1 VSDKLPSAIVIP
13 FGKHKGA
20 TVAEL
25 LEQDPAYAQWLL
37 GQGWLAER
45 FAELHAAIVARGAG
59 TDDTPEHNAIQ
70 ARFLDPVFRAAF
82 LQSAH
87 GDGLASQR
95 QHVAAYSRERTSDWI
110 ERRRRE
116 LDAHRNRGTWYLKSY
131 PNKAA
136 EYAAEEQ
143 ELIVKIEA
151 AERAADTPIL
161 LALRTSV
168 AFEQRGV
175 DVALS
180 WDFDSSEG
188 ELEHPDLHRPE
199 CIEIKPSLGDD
210 FPSVMRQMAR
220 LRAGVLVVGSYTG
233 RAVPFP
239 DLRKM
244 FAANGIKVLT
254 VQEIEAEIADARAL
268 IRLQQV

>member
-1 VSDKLPSAIVIP
+1 MSDKEPSAIVIP

-82 LQSAH
+82 LQCIAGAERLSSARK
-87 GDGLASQR
+87 DY
-95 QHVAAYSRERTSDWI
+95 AARYRENASDWI
-110 ERRRRE
+110 KMHRGDLEQVRYRSQWDKGFDNQTKEAQLVALIQAQQRK
-116 LDAHRNRGTWYLKSY
+116 LDEPT
-131 PNKAA
+131 
-136 EYAAEEQ
+136 
-143 ELIVKIEA
+143 
-151 AERAADTPIL
+151 L
-161 LALRTSV
+161 LALNTGA
-168 AFEQRGV
+168 AFEQSGV
-175 DVALS
+175 DVAMT
-180 WDFDSSEG
+180 WDFTATEG
-188 ELEHPDLHRPE
+188 EQKYDRRFYSETATFV
-199 CIEIKPSLGDD
+199 EIKPSLGDD

-220 LRAGVLVVGSYTG
+220 LRASVLVVGSYAG
-233 RAVPFP
+233 RAVSFP

-244 FAANGIKVLT
+244 FSANGIKVVT
-254 VQEIEAEIADARAL
+254 VQEIEAEIAGARAL
-268 IRLQQV
+268 VRLQKV